1 MEIVW
6 ENKPYHVFGGKLRNN
21 DQIKEGVLRD
31 EGAWR
36 DRERERKRA
45 GNVLSSGEDRLH
57 FCNVSTEF
65 LMFVCSIVIC

>member
-1 MEIVW
+1 MYSEEEN
-6 ENKPYHVFGGKLRNN
+6 ENKLNKRRCFERRGGLVR
-21 DQIKEGVLRD
+21 Q
-31 EGAWR
+31 
-36 DRERERKRA
+36 RERERKRA